1 MARKRAK
8 KPSPSGK
15 SGKGRKKGPRQAE
28 LADRH
33 DLYQQ
38 AVQCPEADVE
48 FFTRTFQ
55 AVRGRLPLAM
65 REDFCG
71 TAYLATTW
79 CASRPDRTAVGVD
92 LDGETLD
99 WGRAH
104 NLEPAGE
111 DVASRV
117 HLVEG
122 DVRSAQVDKVDVT
135 CALNFSYCVF
145 KTRSELLGYFK
156 AACDGLV
163 EDGLFVMELYGGT
176 EAIELVE
183 DERECDGFDYVWDQ
197 DAFNPINRHTLCHIH
212 FRFPDGS
219 VLREAFT
226 YDWRLWTIPE
236 LRELLAEAGFAR
248 SIVYWEDVDEDG
260 DGNGEFF
267 ATEEV
272 EQQESWLCYI
282 VGVK

>member
-1 MARKRAK
+1 MAQRTKRATSTRHRGRKRK
-8 KPSPSGK
+8 E
-15 SGKGRKKGPRQAE
+15 GPRQAE
-28 LADRH
+28 RADRH
-33 DLYQQ
+33 DLYQR

-55 AVRGRLPLAM
+55 AVRGRRPVTL

-79 CASRPDRTAVGVD
+79 CASRPERKAIGVD
-92 LDGETLD
+92 LDGETLA

-104 NLEPAGE
+104 NLEAAGS
-111 DVASRV
+111 DVARRV
-117 HLVEG
+117 RLIEG
-122 DVRSAQVDKVDVT
+122 DVRTVRTRKVDVT

-145 KTRSELLGYFK
+145 KTRAELLAYFQ
-156 AACDGLV
+156 AVHAGLV
-163 EDGLFVMELYGGT
+163 KDGLFVTELYGGT
-176 EAIELVE
+176 EAIERVE
-183 DERECDGFDYVWDQ
+183 DERACDGFDYVWDQ
-197 DAFNPINRHTLCHIH
+197 DVFNPITRHTLCHIH

-219 VLREAFT
+219 ELRRAFT

-236 LRELLAEAGFAR
+236 LRELLAEAGFKR